1 LRHDSSRLLF
11 NYWNTIRKGRRAPD
25 RSEIE
30 PSDVRQ
36 ILGDTFILEVSMQ
49 LKTISYRLAGT
60 RLCAAHG
67 RELKGLG
74 YLALWR
80 EEDNYEIARS
90 VNLVYSEYKPVVLAY
105 AAMSA
110 GERFVEYECIML
122 PLLPA
127 ADGNARVLGAA
138 TPKRAPYWLGS
149 DPLLTNHLRSMRV
162 IEGKDLAPAPD
173 KPAEIVPISAVNP
186 KVPRRM
192 GHLTV
197 FDGGLNSEKRN

>member
-80 EEDNYEIARS
+80 EEDNFEIARA
-90 VNLVYSEYKPVVLAY
+90 VNLVYSEYQPILLAY

-110 GERFVEYECIML
+110 GERFVEYECILL

-138 TPKRAPYWLGS
+138 TPKRPPYWLGS
-149 DPLLTNHLRSMRV
+149 DPLMTNHLRSVRN
-162 IEGKDLAPAPD
+162 IESKDLAPLPENEANID
-173 KPAEIVPISAVNP
+173 PIPVVAQ
-186 KVPRRM
+186 KLPRKM

-197 FDGGLNSEKRN
+197 FDGGLNTEKHN